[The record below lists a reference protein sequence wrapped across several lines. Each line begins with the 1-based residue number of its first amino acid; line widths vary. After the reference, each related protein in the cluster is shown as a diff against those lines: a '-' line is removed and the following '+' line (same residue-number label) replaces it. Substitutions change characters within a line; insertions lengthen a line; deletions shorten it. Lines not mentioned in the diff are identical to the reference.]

1 MAGQAV
7 DTDAILRSLTLDE
20 KISLLAGANFWETVG
35 IPSKGVPS
43 IKMTDGPNGCR
54 GADIDGDIKAACF
67 PAASNVAATFDPD
80 LARRIGAALAE
91 EARTKGAQVLL
102 GPTVCCHRHPLGG
115 RNFESFSEDPHLSG
129 TLATALIRGVQEDGG
144 VAACIKHFV
153 ANEQETDRMTVD
165 ETIGERALREIY
177 LRPFEMAVRE
187 ARPWSLMTAYN
198 LVNGV
203 HCDSHDWLLRDVLRG
218 EWGWDGA
225 VISDWGGTNSVAG
238 SINAGLDLEM
248 PGPAG
253 VRTLSAVRAAL
264 EAGEVMEETI
274 NERAA
279 ALLKLIHRVGGFEQD
294 YSGPSSLE
302 RAEDRPEHR
311 ALIREAGARGMV
323 LLKNEGQLL
332 PLTKENVRGKKIALI
347 GLSKDALAHGGGSA
361 SVNAHYKITPWEAL
375 HAALGDS
382 AEFVYAK
389 GVHRQRLLS
398 PLSKDSSAAGSVT
411 ALDGQPG
418 FTRLLYEAGNPE
430 PVLTLH
436 GYASSAYSPLGSQE
450 SLNRVVE
457 LVGDFTPNESGA
469 HYMACS
475 GIGAT
480 TVFVDDA
487 IVFRQESNC
496 ADPMGA
502 LFMAASEDLFRHDF
516 VGGRAHRIRIRTEP
530 PTNVGMRI
538 LEGRSGARLGFRTAS
553 EHDADLRG
561 EAVRAARDA
570 DIAIVF
576 TGHDPQWES
585 EGRDQD
591 SFSLPNGQNELVAV
605 VARVNPNT
613 IVVNAT
619 GVAVAMPWLGDV
631 RAVVQAWFAGQE
643 CGNAIADV
651 LTGAV
656 NPEGHL
662 PVSFPRRL
670 EDAPAHGN
678 FPGEY
683 VDGQLKVAYAEGV
696 FVGYRHYDRLSRDAV
711 NFAFGHG
718 LSYTAFRLDNLHVEP
733 SGTGDEFVATA
744 QVSNTGVLAGGV
756 AVQLYIGN
764 AVQSSEHP
772 VKTLVAYQKARL
784 QPGEAQHIRL
794 LVKARDIA
802 HFDEKAHAWVVEAG
816 TYEFSMG
823 FSSVDIHQ
831 RASVQIERQRV
842 YSLARN
848 GSYAE

>member
-1 MAGQAV
+1 MAAHTI
-7 DTDAILRSLTLDE
+7 DRDAILQSLTLDE

-35 IPSKGVPS
+35 IPDKGVPS

-54 GADIDGDIKAACF
+54 GADIDGNTKAACF
-67 PAASNVAATFDPD
+67 PAASSVAATFDPN
-80 LARRIGAALAE
+80 LARRIGGALAD
-91 EARTKGAQVLL
+91 EARTKGARVLL

-129 TLATALIRGVQEDGG
+129 TLATSLIRGLQEDGG

-165 ETIGERALREIY
+165 ESVGERALREIY
-177 LRPFEMAVRE
+177 LRPFETAVRE

-203 HCDSHDWLLRDVLRG
+203 HCDSHDWLLRDVLRS

-225 VISDWGGTNSVAG
+225 IISDWGGTNSVAG

-248 PGPAG
+248 PGPAR
-253 VRTLSAVRAAL
+253 VRTPSAVRTAL
-264 EAGEVMEETI
+264 KAGDVTEETI
-274 NERAA
+274 NQRTA
-279 ALLKLIHRVGGFEQD
+279 ALLK
-294 YSGPSSLE
+294 
-302 RAEDRPEHR
+302 AEDRPEHR

-323 LLKNEGQLL
+323 LLKNEAQIL
-332 PLTKENVRGKKIALI
+332 PLTKEKVKGKKIALV
-347 GLSKDALAHGGGSA
+347 GLAKDALAHGGGSA
-361 SVNAHYKITPWEAL
+361 SVNAHYKVTPWDGL
-375 HAALGDS
+375 LAALGDS
-382 AEFVYAK
+382 AAEFVYAK

-398 PLSKDSSAAGSVT
+398 PLTINSKATVGSVT
-411 ALDGQPG
+411 GLDGHPG
-418 FTRLLYEAGNPE
+418 FTRLLYEPGNPD
-430 PVLTLH
+430 PVSTLH

-450 SLNRVVE
+450 SLNKIVE

-487 IVFRQESNC
+487 IVFRQGSNC
-496 ADPMGA
+496 FDPMGA

-516 VGGRAHRIRIRTEP
+516 VSGRVYRIRVRTEP

-538 LEGRSGARLGFRTAS
+538 LEGRSGARLGFRAAS
-553 EHDADLRG
+553 EHDADLLG
-561 EAVRAARDA
+561 EAERAAREA

-591 SFSLPNGQNELVAV
+591 SFNLPNGQNELVAV
-605 VARVNPNT
+605 VALANPNT

-631 RAVVQAWFAGQE
+631 CAVLQAWFAGQE
-643 CGNAIADV
+643 CGNAVADV
-651 LTGAV
+651 LTGVV

-678 FPGEY
+678 FPGESI
-683 VDGQLKVAYAEGV
+683 DGQRKVTYAEGV
-696 FVGYRHYDRLSRDAV
+696 FVGYRHYDRLPQEAV
-711 NFAFGHG
+711 HFPFGHG
-718 LSYTAFRLDNLHVEP
+718 LSYTLFQLGSLHVEP
-733 SGTGDEFVATA
+733 NPSNDDEFVVTA
-744 QVSNTGVLAGGV
+744 QVSNTGALAGGV
-756 AVQLYIGN
+756 AVQVYVGN
-764 AVQSSEHP
+764 SIQSLEHP

-784 QPGEAQHIRL
+784 QPGQAQTVRL
-794 LVKARDIA
+794 LVNCRDMA
-802 HFDEKAHAWVVEAG
+802 HFDETAHAWAVNAG

-823 FSSVDIHQ
+823 LSSVDI
-831 RASVQIERQRV
+831 REKTLVKIEMRKTYSV
-842 YSLARN
+842 
-848 GSYAE
+848 

>member
-1 MAGQAV
+1 
-7 DTDAILRSLTLDE
+7 
-20 KISLLAGANFWETVG
+20 
-35 IPSKGVPS
+35 
-43 IKMTDGPNGCR
+43 
-54 GADIDGDIKAACF
+54 
-67 PAASNVAATFDPD
+67 
-80 LARRIGAALAE
+80 
-91 EARTKGAQVLL
+91 
-102 GPTVCCHRHPLGG
+102 
-115 RNFESFSEDPHLSG
+115 
-129 TLATALIRGVQEDGG
+129 EDGG

-165 ETIGERALREIY
+165 EAIGERALREIY
-177 LRPFEMAVRE
+177 LRPFETAVRE

-203 HCDSHDWLLRDVLRG
+203 HCDGHDWLLRDVLRG
-218 EWGWDGA
+218 EWEWDGA
-225 VISDWGGTNSVAG
+225 IISDWGGTNLVTG
-238 SINAGLDLEM
+238 SINAGLDIEM
-248 PGPAG
+248 PGPAR
-253 VRTLSAVRAAL
+253 VRTPSAVRAAL
-264 EAGEVMEETI
+264 EAGEVTKETI

-294 YSGPSSLE
+294 YSGPSSTE
-302 RAEDRPEHR
+302 RAEDRPEHP
-311 ALIREAGARGMV
+311 ALIREAGMV
-323 LLKNEGQLL
+323 LLKNEGQVL
-332 PLTKENVRGKKIALI
+332 PLTKEKVRGEKIALV
-347 GLSKDALAHGGGSA
+347 GLAKDALAHGSGSA
-361 SVNAHYKITPWEAL
+361 SVNAHYKITPWDGV
-375 HAALGDS
+375 HAALGDR

-411 ALDGQPG
+411 GLDGQPE
-418 FTRLLYEAGNPE
+418 FTRLLYEASNPE
-430 PVLTLH
+430 PVSTLH

-457 LVGDFTPNESGA
+457 LVGDFTPNKSGV
-469 HYMACS
+469 HYVACS

-516 VGGRAHRIRIRTEP
+516 VGGRAHRIRVRTEP
-530 PTNVGMRI
+530 PTNIGMRI
-538 LEGRSGARLGFRTAS
+538 LEAAA
-553 EHDADLRG
+553 HDADLRG
-561 EAVRAARDA
+561 EAERAARDA

-585 EGRDQD
+585 EDRDQD
-591 SFSLPNGQNELVAV
+591 SFNLPNGQNELVAA
-605 VARVNPNT
+605 VAHANPNT

-696 FVGYRHYDRLSRDAV
+696 FVGYRHYDRLSQDVV
-711 NFAFGHG
+711 NFVFGHG
-718 LSYTAFRLDNLHVEP
+718 LSYTSFRLDDLRVEA
-733 SGTGDEFVATA
+733 SGTGDDFVVTA
-744 QVSNTGVLAGGV
+744 RVCNTGALAGGV
-756 AVQLYIGN
+756 AVQLYVGN
-764 AVQSSEHP
+764 AVQSAEHP

-784 QPGEAQHIRL
+784 QPGEVQSIHL
-794 LVKARDIA
+794 LVKGRDIA
-802 HFDEKAHAWVVEAG
+802 HFDEKAHAWMLDAG
-816 TYEFSMG
+816 TYEFSVG
-823 FSSVDIHQ
+823 FSSVNIQ
-831 RASVQIERQRV
+831 EKASVQIRQQRV

-848 GSYAE
+848 GPKTG

>member
-1 MAGQAV
+1 MAAQAV

-43 IKMTDGPNGCR
+43 IKTTDGPNGCR
-54 GADIDGDIKAACF
+54 GADIDGGTKAACF

-80 LARRIGAALAE
+80 LARRIGAALAQ
-91 EARTKGAQVLL
+91 EARTKGARVLL

-115 RNFESFSEDPHLSG
+115 RNFESFSEDPLLTG
-129 TLATALIRGVQEDGG
+129 TLATALIKGLQEDGG

-153 ANEQETDRMTVD
+153 ANEQETARMSVD

-187 ARPWSLMTAYN
+187 AAPWSLMTAYN

-253 VRTLSAVRAAL
+253 VRTLQTVRAAL
-264 EAGEVMEETI
+264 EAGEVTEETI
-274 NERAA
+274 TERAA
-279 ALLKLIHRVGGFEQD
+279 ALLKLIHRVGG
-294 YSGPSSLE
+294 LE
-302 RAEDRPEHR
+302 GTSPAGEKAVDRPEHR
-311 ALIREAGARGMV
+311 ALIREVGARGMV
-323 LLKNEGQLL
+323 LLKNEGDLL
-332 PLTKENVRGKKIALI
+332 PLTKEKVKGKKIALI
-347 GLSKDALAHGGGSA
+347 GLAKDALAHGGGSA
-361 SVNAHYKITPWEAL
+361 SVNAHYKVSPWDGL

-389 GVHRQRLLS
+389 GAHRQRLLP
-398 PLSKDSSAAGSVT
+398 PLSKDSTAAGSVT
-411 ALDGQPG
+411 GLDGQPG
-418 FTRLLYEAGNPE
+418 FTRLLYEAGANPE
-430 PVLTLH
+430 PSSTLH
-436 GYASSAYSPLGSQE
+436 GYPSSAYSPLGSQE

-457 LVGDFTPNESGA
+457 LVGDFTPTESGA

-480 TVFVDDA
+480 TVFVDDT
-487 IVFRQESNC
+487 IVFRQTRNS

-516 VGGRAHRIRIRTEP
+516 AAGRAHRIRVRTEP
-530 PTNVGMRI
+530 PTDVGMRI
-538 LEGRSGARLGFRTAS
+538 LEGRSGARLGFRLAS

-561 EAVRAARDA
+561 EAERVAREA
-570 DIAIVF
+570 DLAIVF

-591 SFSLPNGQNELVAV
+591 SFALPNGQNELVAA
-605 VARVNPNT
+605 VARANPHT
-613 IVVNAT
+613 VVVNAT
-619 GVAVAMPWLGDV
+619 GVAVAMPWLADV

-643 CGNAIADV
+643 CGNAVTDV

-662 PVSFPRRL
+662 PVSFPRRI

-683 VDGQLKVAYAEGV
+683 DVDGGGPLRVTYAEGV
-696 FVGYRHYDRLSRDAV
+696 FVGYRHYDRLSREDVV

-718 LSYTAFRLDNLHVEP
+718 LSYTSFQLGGLRVEP
-733 SGTGDEFVATA
+733 SGGTGGDEFVVTA
-744 QVSNTGVLAGGV
+744 QVTNTGALPGGV
-756 AVQLYIGN
+756 AVQVYVGSAAKPL
-764 AVQSSEHP
+764 EHP

-784 QPGEAQHIRL
+784 QPGEAQSVRL
-794 LVKARDIA
+794 VVKGRDMA
-802 HFDEKAHAWVVEAG
+802 HFDEKARAWVLEAG
-816 TYEFSMG
+816 TYHFSVG
-823 FSSVDIHQ
+823 FSSVDIKEK
-831 RASVQIERQRV
+831 AAVTIEQQRV
-842 YSLARN
+842 YPLKWR
-848 GSYAE
+848 G